1 MSASAVKSPRFL
13 LAEDGAGNSKPNE
26 MSEHYRAINLDSNR
40 SAESAGALL
49 WVTEHPNTLLLDIYF
64 PERSRWEVLHRADGR
79 VRPCIISAIR
89 ELCCGTFLRSPVQ
102 NNPRVSFLQ
111 REVFVPGAG
120 QRRAQ
125 S

>member
-1 MSASAVKSPRFL
+1 MSASAVKSPRFP

-64 PERSRWEVLHRADGR
+64 PERSRG
-79 VRPCIISAIR
+79 S
-89 ELCCGTFLRSPVQ
+89 SP
-102 NNPRVSFLQ
+102 PRRWPRTSMHHF
-111 REVFVPGAG
+111 
-120 QRRAQ
+120 
-125 S
+125 SHT